1 MFNRILRRIKDF
13 GNRILESRLFVLIL
27 VFCILSAILISRLFY
42 LQIVKGDYY
51 LENYKMQIRKTR
63 EIPEPAAISTTGT
76 EIFSHTMNWLIPS
89 RLKIRLLP
97 EVRRTKP

>member
-63 EIPEPAAISTTGT
+63 EDPRNPRQYLRPERKS
-76 EIFSHTMNWLIPS
+76 S
-89 RLKIRLLP
+89 RIQRACLFRH
-97 EVRRTKP
+97 V